1 MIDFER
7 QMGPCSVRVWGLIL
21 NFIGNALA
29 LYGAAGV
36 LRDGSGWPILVI
48 GLLVTVGCV
57 LILALPTPDPQEAHV
72 TPCQTPKARVR
83 SRR

>member
-7 QMGPCSVRVWGLIL
+7 QIGPWSVRVWGLIL
-21 NFIGNALA
+21 NFMGNALA

-36 LRDGSGWPILVI
+36 LRNGSRWPILVI

-57 LILALPTPDPQEAHV
+57 LILAIPTPDRPERRV
-72 TPCQTPKARVR
+72 THAPR
-83 SRR
+83 